1 MIKFVKQT
9 SEEKL
14 IVWGARGG
22 LPSSGN
28 EFSDFGQATSC
39 VQLDVPGNNIIFD
52 AGSGIA
58 NLGESILKNHDTRP
72 IDIVIG
78 HYHYDHIIGLPF
90 FAPLFSETIKTR
102 IHLPVL
108 GKNSGLSAIDKFLSP
123 PLFPMNRSMFNK
135 NVSFLEFKLGDN
147 INIANHITCRTLS
160 LPHPGLNTAFR
171 VQGKN
176 FDVVYASD
184 VEAEKSSVID
194 DIAKFS
200 KGTNYI
206 FVDSSYTDNELETRG
221 GWGHFSFQQVV
232 DLAKKI
238 EETQVLIFHHDYLRT
253 DQDLR
258 LILQKVIKEAD
269 NLQACKEQSVF
280 KFPK

>member
-1 MIKFVKQT
+1 MKNT

-22 LPSSGN
+22 LPASGK

-39 VQLDVPGNNIIFD
+39 VQLEVPGHNIIFD

-58 NLGESILKNHDTRP
+58 NLGETILKNQDTRP
-72 IDIVIG
+72 IDIIIG

-90 FAPLFSETIKTR
+90 FAPLFSESIKTR

-108 GKNSGLSAIDKFLSP
+108 GKDSGLSAIDKFLSP
-123 PLFPMNRSMFNK
+123 PLFPKNRSVFSK
-135 NVSFLEFKLGDN
+135 NVNFLEFKPGDN
-147 INIANHITCRTLS
+147 INLGNDITCRTLS

-184 VEAEKSSVID
+184 VEAENPSVID
-194 DIAKFS
+194 DIANFS

-206 FVDSSYTDNELETRG
+206 FVDSSYTQKELETRR
-221 GWGHFSFQQVV
+221 GWGHFSFQEVTE
-232 DLAKKI
+232 LAKKI
-238 EETQVLIFHHDYLRT
+238 KDTQVLIFHHDFLRT
-253 DQDLR
+253 DQDLK
-258 LILQKVIKEAD
+258 LILQKVTKEAG
-269 NLQACKEQSVF
+269 NLQVCKEQSVF
-280 KFPK
+280 KFPH

>member
-1 MIKFVKQT
+1 MKKI

-22 LPSSGN
+22 LPASGK

-39 VQLDVPGNNIIFD
+39 VQLDVPDHNIIFD

-58 NLGESILKNHDTRP
+58 NLGETILKNHDTRP
-72 IDIVIG
+72 IDIIIG

-90 FAPLFSETIKTR
+90 FAPLFSEAIKTR

-108 GKNSGLSAIDKFLSP
+108 GKDSGLSAIDKFLSP
-123 PLFPMNRSMFNK
+123 PLFPKNRSVFSK
-135 NVSFLEFKLGDN
+135 NVSFLEFKPGDN
-147 INIANHITCRTLS
+147 INLGNDITFRTLS

-184 VEAEKSSVID
+184 VEAENPSVID
-194 DIAKFS
+194 DIANFS

-206 FVDSSYTDNELETRG
+206 FVDSSYTQKELETRR
-221 GWGHFSFQQVV
+221 GWGHFSFQEVTE
-232 DLAKKI
+232 LAKKI
-238 EETQVLIFHHDYLRT
+238 KDTQVLIFHHDFLRT
-253 DQDLR
+253 DQDLK
-258 LILQKVIKEAD
+258 LILKKVIKDAG
-269 NLQACKEQSVF
+269 NLQLCKEHSVF
-280 KFPK
+280 KFPH